1 MNEFKEKLTELL
13 SQIKEKAHTVTETIK
28 EKAGDGAD
36 WVKTHK
42 KIAIPVAA
50 ILLCLCLAGGGVLI
64 AGSVMDNQPSG
75 KITAEKEKDADTE
88 ETLSADVSE
97 EDTLGGTD
105 EDGDITENPASEEAG
120 TDADADAAAD
130 DAAAVSKSD
139 QSSDQKASDK
149 TSKSTASTSK
159 NSAKNTSGSKTSASG
174 GSSSKPSG
182 SKGSASSSKPSGSA
196 SVSKPSSSGST
207 SSSKPSNSGSASKP
221 SSGSTS
227 APSTPSKPAHT
238 HSYTSSV
245 TKQPTCCEAGV
256 RTYTCSCGNSY
267 TESIPATGN
276 HNWVAQTWQKAVTET
291 HAFCNAC
298 GQDFGPGNQGVDDV
312 AFHIVSSPT
321 CNGGYHSEQVVV
333 GYTTEIYGYK
343 CSVCGATKGL

>member
-42 KIAIPVAA
+42 KIALPVAA

-105 EDGDITENPASEEAG
+105 EDGDIAEDPASEEAG

-149 TSKSTASTSK
+149 ASKSNASTSGS
-159 NSAKNTSGSKTSASG
+159 SAKNTSGSKTSASG
-174 GSSSKPSG
+174 GSSSKPS
-182 SKGSASSSKPSGSA
+182 SSNSGSA

-238 HSYTSSV
+238 HSYVSTV
-245 TKQPTCCEAGV
+245 TTQPTCCNPGV
-256 RTYTCSCGNSY
+256 RTYTCSCGSSY

-276 HNWVAQTWQKAVTET
+276 HNWVAQTWQKPVYEW
-291 HAFCNAC
+291 HEFCNTC
-298 GQDFGPGNQGVDDV
+298 GRDFGAGEAAVEAVGY
-312 AFHIVSSPT
+312 HIASDPM
-321 CNGGYHSEQVVV
+321 CNGGYHSEQVAV
-333 GYTTEIYGYK
+333 GYTTETYGYK
-343 CSVCGATKGL
+343 CSTCGATKGL

>member
-13 SQIKEKAHTVTETIK
+13 SQIKEKAHTVTEMIK

-42 KIAIPVAA
+42 KIALPIAA

-75 KITAEKEKDADTE
+75 KITAEKEKDTE

-97 EDTLGGTD
+97 EDTLDGTD
-105 EDGDITENPASEEAG
+105 ENGDITEDPASEEA
-120 TDADADAAAD
+120 DADADTVAD

-159 NSAKNTSGSKTSASG
+159 SSSKNTSSNQT
-174 GSSSKPSG
+174 SKPSG
-182 SKGSASSSKPSGSA
+182 SKGNASSSKPSSSNSGSA
-196 SVSKPSSSGST
+196 SV
-207 SSSKPSNSGSASKP
+207 SKPSNSGSASKP
-221 SSGSTS
+221 SSGNTS

-245 TKQPTCCEAGV
+245 TTQPTCCNPGV
-256 RTYTCSCGNSY
+256 RTYTCSCGSSY

-276 HNWVAQTWQKAVTET
+276 HNWVAQTMEQPVYDW
-291 HAFCNAC
+291 HIICNGC
-298 GQDFGPGNQGVDDV
+298 GKDFGSGPAAADEALN
-312 AFHIVSSPT
+312 HIMSSDFYGP
-321 CNGGYHSEQVVV
+321 CQNYSSKYVQV
-333 GYTTEIYGYK
+333 GTTTVTIGYK
-343 CSVCGATKGL
+343 CSTCGATK

>member
-28 EKAGDGAD
+28 EKGKDGAD

-42 KIAIPVAA
+42 KIALPIAA

-97 EDTLGGTD
+97 EDTLDGTD

-139 QSSDQKASDK
+139 QSSDQKASDQA
-149 TSKSTASTSK
+149 SKSTASTSK
-159 NSAKNTSGSKTSASG
+159 SSAKNTSGSKTSASG
-174 GSSSKPSG
+174 GSSSKPS
-182 SKGSASSSKPSGSA
+182 SSNSGSA

-221 SSGSTS
+221 SSDSTS

-245 TKQPTCCEAGV
+245 TKQPTCCNPGV
-256 RTYTCSCGNSY
+256 RTYTCSCGSSY

-276 HNWVAQTWQKAVTET
+276 HNWVAQTMEQGVYDWHVI
-291 HAFCNAC
+291 CNGC
-298 GQDFGPGNQGVDDV
+298 GKDFGTGPAAADAAGN
-312 AFHIVSSPT
+312 HIMSSDFYGP
-321 CNGGYHSEQVVV
+321 CQNYSSKYVQIG
-333 GYTTEIYGYK
+333 TTTITIGYK
-343 CSVCGATKGL
+343 CSVCGATK

>member
-13 SQIKEKAHTVTETIK
+13 SQIKEKAHTVAETIK

-42 KIAIPVAA
+42 KIALPVAA

-75 KITAEKEKDADTE
+75 KITAEKEKDTE

-139 QSSDQKASDK
+139 QSSDQKTSDK

-174 GSSSKPSG
+174 SSSSKPSG
-182 SKGSASSSKPSGSA
+182 SKGSASS
-196 SVSKPSSSGST
+196 
-207 SSSKPSNSGSASKP
+207 SKP

-238 HSYTSSV
+238 HSYVSTV
-245 TKQPTCCEAGV
+245 TTQPTCCNPGV
-256 RTYTCSCGNSY
+256 RTYTCSCGSSY

-276 HNWVAQTWQKAVTET
+276 HNWVAQTWQKPVYET
-291 HAFCNAC
+291 HVICNGC
-298 GQDFGPGNQGVDDV
+298 GKDFGGGKGADD
-312 AFHIVSSPT
+312 AALIHITDVFADGCENYSSKP
-321 CNGGYHSEQVVV
+321 VIV
-333 GYTTEIYGYK
+333 GYTTETYGYK
-343 CSVCGATKGL
+343 CSTCGATKGL

>member
-42 KIAIPVAA
+42 KIALPVAA

-105 EDGDITENPASEEAG
+105 EDGDITEDPASEEAG

-139 QSSDQKASDK
+139 QSSDQKASDQA
-149 TSKSTASTSK
+149 SKS
-159 NSAKNTSGSKTSASG
+159 SAKNTSGSKTSASG
-174 GSSSKPSG
+174 SSSSKPSG
-182 SKGSASSSKPSGSA
+182 SKGSASSSKPS
-196 SVSKPSSSGST
+196 SSGST
-207 SSSKPSNSGSASKP
+207 SSSKPSNNGSASKP

-238 HSYTSSV
+238 HSYVSTV
-245 TKQPTCCEAGV
+245 TTQPTCCNPGV
-256 RTYTCSCGNSY
+256 RTYTCSCGSSY

-276 HNWVAQTWQKAVTET
+276 HNWVTQTWQKPIYEGHVL
-291 HAFCNAC
+291 CNGC
-298 GQDFGPGNQGVDDV
+298 GEDFGSGPAAADAAITHGSLGAING
-312 AFHIVSSPT
+312 T
-321 CNGGYHSEQVVV
+321 CTGGYHSAQVIV
-333 GYTTEIYGYK
+333 GSTTEISGYK
-343 CSVCGATKGL
+343 CSICGATK

>member
-13 SQIKEKAHTVTETIK
+13 SQIKEKAHTVTEMIK

-42 KIAIPVAA
+42 KITIPVAA
-50 ILLCLCLAGGGVLI
+50 ILLCLCLAGGGILI

-105 EDGDITENPASEEAG
+105 EDGDITEDPASEEAG
-120 TDADADAAAD
+120 TDADADTAGD

-149 TSKSTASTSK
+149 TSKS
-159 NSAKNTSGSKTSASG
+159 SAKNTSGSKTSASG

-207 SSSKPSNSGSASKP
+207 SSSKPSNSGSTSKP
-221 SSGSTS
+221 SSGNTS

-245 TKQPTCCEAGV
+245 TTQPTCCNPGV
-256 RTYTCSCGNSY
+256 RTYTCSCGSSY

-276 HNWVAQTWQKAVTET
+276 HNWVAQTWQKPVYDF
-291 HAFCNAC
+291 HAICNGCGKDFGSGAAAAEAAAEHAITSSNPAC
-298 GQDFGPGNQGVDDV
+298 GAWSNKYV
-312 AFHIVSSPT
+312 PT
-321 CNGGYHSEQVVV
+321 GKYE
-333 GYTTEIYGYK
+333 TIITGYK
-343 CSVCGATKGL
+343 CSICGATK

>member
-42 KIAIPVAA
+42 KIALPIAA
-50 ILLCLCLAGGGVLI
+50 ILLCLCLAGGGILI

-75 KITAEKEKDADTE
+75 KITAEKEKDTE

-97 EDTLGGTD
+97 EDTLDGTD
-105 EDGDITENPASEEAG
+105 ENGDITEDPASEEAG
-120 TDADADAAAD
+120 TDADADTAGD

-139 QSSDQKASDK
+139 QSSDQKTSDK
-149 TSKSTASTSK
+149 TSKS
-159 NSAKNTSGSKTSASG
+159 SAKNTSGSKTSASG
-174 GSSSKPSG
+174 SSSSKPSG
-182 SKGSASSSKPSGSA
+182 SKGSASSSKPS
-196 SVSKPSSSGST
+196 SSGST
-207 SSSKPSNSGSASKP
+207 SSSKPSNNGSASKP

-238 HSYTSSV
+238 HSYVSTV
-245 TKQPTCCEAGV
+245 TTQPTCCNPGV
-256 RTYTCSCGNSY
+256 RTYTCSCGSSY

-276 HNWVAQTWQKAVTET
+276 HNWVAQTWQKPVYDF
-291 HAFCNAC
+291 HAICNGCGKDFGSGAAAAEAAAEHAITSSNPAC
-298 GQDFGPGNQGVDDV
+298 GAWSNKYV
-312 AFHIVSSPT
+312 PT
-321 CNGGYHSEQVVV
+321 GKYE
-333 GYTTEIYGYK
+333 TIITGYK
-343 CSVCGATKGL
+343 CSICGATK

>member
-13 SQIKEKAHTVTETIK
+13 SQIKEKAHTVTEMIK

-42 KIAIPVAA
+42 KIALPIAA
-50 ILLCLCLAGGGVLI
+50 ILLCLCLAGGGILI

-75 KITAEKEKDADTE
+75 KITAEKEKDTE

-97 EDTLGGTD
+97 EDTLDGTD
-105 EDGDITENPASEEAG
+105 EDGDITEDPASEEAG
-120 TDADADAAAD
+120 TDADADTAAD

-139 QSSDQKASDK
+139 QSS
-149 TSKSTASTSK
+149 ASTSK
-159 NSAKNTSGSKTSASG
+159 SSVKNTSGNQTSKS
-174 GSSSKPSG
+174 SG
-182 SKGSASSSKPSGSA
+182 SKGNASSSKPSGSNSGSA
-196 SVSKPSSSGST
+196 NVNKPSSSGST

-245 TKQPTCCEAGV
+245 TTQPTCCNPGV
-256 RTYTCSCGNSY
+256 RTYTCSCGSSY

-276 HNWVAQTWQKAVTET
+276 HNWVAQTWQKAIIEYHQVCNGCGKDFGTGEAAVDAAIT
-291 HAFCNAC
+291 HGATASNPAC
-298 GQDFGPGNQGVDDV
+298 GGY
-312 AFHIVSSPT
+312 SSKP
-321 CNGGYHSEQVVV
+321 VVV
-333 GYTTEIYGYK
+333 GYTTEIAGYK
-343 CSVCGATKGL
+343 CSTCGATKGL

>member
-105 EDGDITENPASEEAG
+105 EDGDITEDPASEEAG

-139 QSSDQKASDK
+139 QSSDQKTSDK
-149 TSKSTASTSK
+149 TSKS
-159 NSAKNTSGSKTSASG
+159 SAKNTSGSKTSASG
-174 GSSSKPSG
+174 SSSSKPS
-182 SKGSASSSKPSGSA
+182 SSNSGSA

-221 SSGSTS
+221 SSGNTS

-238 HSYTSSV
+238 HSYVSTV
-245 TKQPTCCEAGV
+245 TTQPTCCNPGV
-256 RTYTCSCGNSY
+256 RTYTCSCGSSY

-276 HNWVAQTWQKAVTET
+276 HNWIAQTWQKPVYET
-291 HAFCNAC
+291 HVICNGC
-298 GQDFGPGNQGVDDV
+298 GKDFGGGKGADD
-312 AFHIVSSPT
+312 AALIHITDVFADGCENYSSKP
-321 CNGGYHSEQVVV
+321 VIV
-333 GYTTEIYGYK
+333 GYTTETYGYK
-343 CSVCGATKGL
+343 CSTCGATKGL

>member
-13 SQIKEKAHTVTETIK
+13 SQIKEKAHTVAETIK

-75 KITAEKEKDADTE
+75 KITAEKEKDTE

-105 EDGDITENPASEEAG
+105 ENGDITEDPASEEAG
-120 TDADADAAAD
+120 TDADADAAT
-130 DAAAVSKSD
+130 AVSKSD
-139 QSSDQKASDK
+139 QSSDQKTSDK
-149 TSKSTASTSK
+149 TSKS
-159 NSAKNTSGSKTSASG
+159 SAKNTSGSKTSASG

-182 SKGSASSSKPSGSA
+182 SKGSASSSKPSSSNSGSA

-238 HSYTSSV
+238 HSYVSTV
-245 TKQPTCCEAGV
+245 TTQPTCCNPGV
-256 RTYTCSCGNSY
+256 RTYTCSCGSSY

-276 HNWVAQTWQKAVTET
+276 HNWVAQTMKQPVCEWHVI
-291 HAFCNAC
+291 CNGC
-298 GQDFGPGNQGVDDV
+298 GKDFGSGPAAADEALN
-312 AFHIVSSPT
+312 HIMSSDFYGP
-321 CNGGYHSEQVVV
+321 CQNYSSKYVQV
-333 GYTTEIYGYK
+333 GTTTITIGYK
-343 CSVCGATKGL
+343 CSTCGATK

>member
-13 SQIKEKAHTVTETIK
+13 SQIKEKA
-28 EKAGDGAD
+28 GDSAD

-42 KIAIPVAA
+42 KIALPVAA

-88 ETLSADVSE
+88 ETLSTDVPE
-97 EDTLGGTD
+97 ADTLDGTD
-105 EDGDITENPASEEAG
+105 ENGDIAEDPASEEAG
-120 TDADADAAAD
+120 TDADADTAAD

-159 NSAKNTSGSKTSASG
+159 SSSKNTSSNQT
-174 GSSSKPSG
+174 SKPSG
-182 SKGSASSSKPSGSA
+182 SKGNASSSKPSSSNSGSA

-207 SSSKPSNSGSASKP
+207 SSSKPSNNGSASKP

-238 HSYTSSV
+238 HSYVSTV
-245 TKQPTCCEAGV
+245 TTQPTCCNPGV
-256 RTYTCSCGNSY
+256 RTYTCSCGSSY

-276 HNWVAQTWQKAVTET
+276 HNWVAQTWQKPVYEW
-291 HAFCNAC
+291 HVLCNGC
-298 GQDFGPGNQGVDDV
+298 GEDFGSGPAAADAAITHGSLGAING
-312 AFHIVSSPT
+312 T
-321 CNGGYHSEQVVV
+321 CTGGYHSAQVIV
-333 GYTTEIYGYK
+333 GSTTEISGYK
-343 CSVCGATKGL
+343 CSICGATK

>member
-13 SQIKEKAHTVTETIK
+13 SQIKEKAHTVAETIK

-42 KIAIPVAA
+42 KIALPVAA

-88 ETLSADVSE
+88 ETLSADVPE
-97 EDTLGGTD
+97 ADTLDGTD
-105 EDGDITENPASEEAG
+105 ENGDITEDPASEEAG
-120 TDADADAAAD
+120 TDADADTAGD

-149 TSKSTASTSK
+149 TSKS
-159 NSAKNTSGSKTSASG
+159 SAKNTSSNQTAGSS
-174 GSSSKPSG
+174 GSSSSKSSG
-182 SKGSASSSKPSGSA
+182 SKGSASSSKPSSSNSGSA
-196 SVSKPSSSGST
+196 NVNKPSSSGGT

-238 HSYTSSV
+238 HSYVSTV
-245 TKQPTCCEAGV
+245 TTQPTCCNPGV
-256 RTYTCSCGNSY
+256 RTYTCSCGSSY

-276 HNWVAQTWQKAVTET
+276 HNWIAQTWQKPVYET
-291 HAFCNAC
+291 HAFCNGC
-298 GQDFGPGNQGVDDV
+298 GKDFGAGEAAIEAV
-312 AFHIVSSPT
+312 
-321 CNGGYHSEQVVV
+321 GYHIATSDFYGPCQNYSSKPVVV
-333 GYTTEIYGYK
+333 GYTTETYGYK
-343 CSVCGATKGL
+343 CSTCGATKGL

>member
-13 SQIKEKAHTVTETIK
+13 SQIKEKAHTVTEMIK

-42 KIAIPVAA
+42 KIALPIAA

-75 KITAEKEKDADTE
+75 KITAEKEDDADTE

-97 EDTLGGTD
+97 EDTLDGTD
-105 EDGDITENPASEEAG
+105 EDGDITEDPASEEAG
-120 TDADADAAAD
+120 TDADADTAAD

-139 QSSDQKASDK
+139 QSSDQKTSDQA
-149 TSKSTASTSK
+149 SKS
-159 NSAKNTSGSKTSASG
+159 SAKNTSGSKTSASG

-196 SVSKPSSSGST
+196 NVNKPSSSGST
-207 SSSKPSNSGSASKP
+207 SSSKPSNNGSASKP

-245 TKQPTCCEAGV
+245 TTQPTCCNPGV
-256 RTYTCSCGNSY
+256 RTYTCSCGSSY

-276 HNWVAQTWQKAVTET
+276 HNWVAQTWQKPVYET
-291 HAFCNAC
+291 HVICNGC
-298 GQDFGPGNQGVDDV
+298 GKDFGGGKGADD
-312 AFHIVSSPT
+312 AALIHITDVFADGCENYSSKP
-321 CNGGYHSEQVVV
+321 VIV
-333 GYTTEIYGYK
+333 GYTTETYGYK
-343 CSVCGATKGL
+343 CSTCGATKGL

>member
-13 SQIKEKAHTVTETIK
+13 SQIKEKAHTVAETIK

-75 KITAEKEKDADTE
+75 KITAEKEKDTE

-97 EDTLGGTD
+97 EDTLDGTD
-105 EDGDITENPASEEAG
+105 EDGDITEDPASEEAG

-149 TSKSTASTSK
+149 TSKS
-159 NSAKNTSGSKTSASG
+159 SAKNTSSNQTAGSS
-174 GSSSKPSG
+174 GSSSSKSSG
-182 SKGSASSSKPSGSA
+182 SKGSASSSKPSSSNSGSA
-196 SVSKPSSSGST
+196 NVNKPSSSGGT
-207 SSSKPSNSGSASKP
+207 SNSKPSNSGSASKP

-238 HSYTSSV
+238 HSYVSTV
-245 TKQPTCCEAGV
+245 TTQPTCCNPGV
-256 RTYTCSCGNSY
+256 RTYTCSCGSSY

-276 HNWVAQTWQKAVTET
+276 HNWVAQTMEQPVCEWHEI
-291 HAFCNAC
+291 CNVC
-298 GQDFGPGNQGVDDV
+298 GKDFGSGEAAVD
-312 AFHIVSSPT
+312 AAIYHIVSSET
-321 CNGGYHSEQVVV
+321 CKKGYSSKYVQV
-333 GYTTEIYGYK
+333 GTTTVTIGYK
-343 CSVCGATKGL
+343 CSICGATK

>member
-13 SQIKEKAHTVTETIK
+13 SQIKEKAHTVAETIK

-64 AGSVMDNQPSG
+64 AGSVMDNQQSG
-75 KITAEKEKDADTE
+75 KITAEKEKDTE

-97 EDTLGGTD
+97 EDTLDGTD
-105 EDGDITENPASEEAG
+105 EDGDITEDPASEEAG
-120 TDADADAAAD
+120 TDADADTAGD

-139 QSSDQKASDK
+139 QSSDQKTSDK

-174 GSSSKPSG
+174 GSSSKPS
-182 SKGSASSSKPSGSA
+182 SSNSGSA
-196 SVSKPSSSGST
+196 SVSKPSNSGST

-238 HSYTSSV
+238 HSYVSTV
-245 TKQPTCCEAGV
+245 TTQPTCCNPGV
-256 RTYTCSCGNSY
+256 RTYTCSCGSSY

-276 HNWVAQTWQKAVTET
+276 HNWVAQTWQKAIIEYHQV
-291 HAFCNAC
+291 CNGC
-298 GQDFGPGNQGVDDV
+298 GKDFGTGEAAVDAAITHGSMGVLNG
-312 AFHIVSSPT
+312 T
-321 CNGGYHSEQVVV
+321 CTGGYSSKPVVV
-333 GYTTEIYGYK
+333 GYTTEIAGYK
-343 CSVCGATKGL
+343 CSVCGATK

>member
-13 SQIKEKAHTVTETIK
+13 SQIKEKGK
-28 EKAGDGAD
+28 DGAD

-64 AGSVMDNQPSG
+64 AGSVMNNQPSG

-105 EDGDITENPASEEAG
+105 EDGDIAEDPASEEAG
-120 TDADADAAAD
+120 TDADTAGD

-139 QSSDQKASDK
+139 QSSDQKTSDK
-149 TSKSTASTSK
+149 TSKSTASTLK

-207 SSSKPSNSGSASKP
+207 SSSKPSNNGSASKP
-221 SSGSTS
+221 SSGNTG

-245 TKQPTCCEAGV
+245 TKQPTCCNPGV
-256 RTYTCSCGNSY
+256 RTYTCSCGSSY

-276 HNWVAQTWQKAVTET
+276 HNWVAQTWQKPVYET
-291 HAFCNAC
+291 HVICNGC
-298 GQDFGPGNQGVDDV
+298 GKDFGGGKGADD
-312 AFHIVSSPT
+312 AALIHITDVFADGCENYSSKP
-321 CNGGYHSEQVVV
+321 VIV
-333 GYTTEIYGYK
+333 GYTTETYGYK
-343 CSVCGATKGL
+343 CSTCGATKGL

>member
-28 EKAGDGAD
+28 EKAGNGAD

-75 KITAEKEKDADTE
+75 KITAEKEKDTE

-97 EDTLGGTD
+97 ADTLDGTD
-105 EDGDITENPASEEAG
+105 ENGDIAEDPASEEAG
-120 TDADADAAAD
+120 TDADADTAAD

-149 TSKSTASTSK
+149 TSKS
-159 NSAKNTSGSKTSASG
+159 SAKNTSGSKTSASG

-207 SSSKPSNSGSASKP
+207 SSSKPSNNGSASKP

-238 HSYTSSV
+238 HSYVSTV
-245 TKQPTCCEAGV
+245 TTQPTCCNPGV

-276 HNWVAQTWQKAVTET
+276 HNWVAQTMKQPVCEWHVI
-291 HAFCNAC
+291 CNGC
-298 GQDFGPGNQGVDDV
+298 GKDFGSGPAAADEALN
-312 AFHIVSSPT
+312 HIMSSDFYGP
-321 CNGGYHSEQVVV
+321 CQNYSSKYVQV
-333 GYTTEIYGYK
+333 GTTTVTIGYK
-343 CSVCGATKGL
+343 CSTCGATK

>member
-1 MNEFKEKLTELL
+1 MKEFKEKLTELL
-13 SQIKEKAHTVTETIK
+13 SQIKEKAHTVAETIK

-42 KIAIPVAA
+42 KIALPVAA
-50 ILLCLCLAGGGVLI
+50 ILLCLCLAGGGILI

-75 KITAEKEKDADTE
+75 KITAEKEKNADTE

-97 EDTLGGTD
+97 EDTLDGTD
-105 EDGDITENPASEEAG
+105 ENGDIAEDPASEEAG
-120 TDADADAAAD
+120 TDADADTAAD

-159 NSAKNTSGSKTSASG
+159 SSSKNTSSNQTSKSSGSKGNA
-174 GSSSKPSG
+174 SSSKPSG
-182 SKGSASSSKPSGSA
+182 SNSGSA

-221 SSGSTS
+221 SSGNTG

-238 HSYTSSV
+238 HSYVSTV
-245 TKQPTCCEAGV
+245 TTQPTCCNPGV
-256 RTYTCSCGNSY
+256 RTYTCSCGSSY

-276 HNWVAQTWQKAVTET
+276 HNWIAQTWQKAIIEYHQVCNGCGKDFGTGEAAVDAAIT
-291 HAFCNAC
+291 HGATASNPAC
-298 GQDFGPGNQGVDDV
+298 GGY
-312 AFHIVSSPT
+312 SSKP
-321 CNGGYHSEQVVV
+321 VVV
-333 GYTTEIYGYK
+333 GYTTEIAGYK
-343 CSVCGATKGL
+343 CSVCGATK

>member
-13 SQIKEKAHTVTETIK
+13 SQIKEKAHTVAETIK

-42 KIAIPVAA
+42 KIALPVAA
-50 ILLCLCLAGGGVLI
+50 ILLCLCLAGGGILI

-75 KITAEKEKDADTE
+75 KITAEKEKDTE

-97 EDTLGGTD
+97 EDTLDGTD
-105 EDGDITENPASEEAG
+105 EDGDIAEDPASEEAG
-120 TDADADAAAD
+120 TDADADTAGD

-149 TSKSTASTSK
+149 TSKS
-159 NSAKNTSGSKTSASG
+159 SAKNTSGSKTSASG

-221 SSGSTS
+221 SSGNTS

-245 TKQPTCCEAGV
+245 TTQPTCCNPGV
-256 RTYTCSCGNSY
+256 RTYTCSCGSSY

-276 HNWVAQTWQKAVTET
+276 HNWVAQTMEQGVYDWHVI
-291 HAFCNAC
+291 CNGC
-298 GQDFGPGNQGVDDV
+298 GKDFGTGPAAADAAGN
-312 AFHIVSSPT
+312 HIMSSDFYGP
-321 CNGGYHSEQVVV
+321 CQNYSSKYVQIG
-333 GYTTEIYGYK
+333 TTTITIGYK
-343 CSVCGATKGL
+343 CSVCGATK

>member
-13 SQIKEKAHTVTETIK
+13 SQIKEKA
-28 EKAGDGAD
+28 GNGAD

-75 KITAEKEKDADTE
+75 KITAEKEKDTE

-105 EDGDITENPASEEAG
+105 ENSDITEDPASEEAG
-120 TDADADAAAD
+120 MDADTAGD

-139 QSSDQKASDK
+139 QSSDQKTSDK
-149 TSKSTASTSK
+149 TSKS
-159 NSAKNTSGSKTSASG
+159 SAKNTSGSKTSASG
-174 GSSSKPSG
+174 SS
-182 SKGSASSSKPSGSA
+182 
-196 SVSKPSSSGST
+196 

-221 SSGSTS
+221 SSGNTS

-238 HSYTSSV
+238 HSYVSTV
-245 TKQPTCCEAGV
+245 TTQPTCCNPGV
-256 RTYTCSCGNSY
+256 RTYTCSCGSSY

-276 HNWVAQTWQKAVTET
+276 HNWVAQTWQKPVYDW
-291 HAFCNAC
+291 HIICNGC
-298 GQDFGPGNQGVDDV
+298 GKDFGAGPEATDAAGYHGVIG
-312 AFHIVSSPT
+312 AMEGT
-321 CNGGYHSEQVVV
+321 CTGGYSSKYVQV
-333 GYTTEIYGYK
+333 GTTTVTVGYK
-343 CSVCGATKGL
+343 CSVCGATK

>member
-50 ILLCLCLAGGGVLI
+50 ILLCLCLAGGGVLV

-105 EDGDITENPASEEAG
+105 EDGDITEDPASEEAG

-139 QSSDQKASDK
+139 QSSDQKTSDK
-149 TSKSTASTSK
+149 TSKS
-159 NSAKNTSGSKTSASG
+159 SAKNTSGSKTSASG
-174 GSSSKPSG
+174 SSSSKPS
-182 SKGSASSSKPSGSA
+182 SSNSGSA

-221 SSGSTS
+221 SSGNTS

-238 HSYTSSV
+238 HSYVSTV
-245 TKQPTCCEAGV
+245 TTQPTCCNPGV
-256 RTYTCSCGNSY
+256 RTYTCSCGSSY

-276 HNWVAQTWQKAVTET
+276 HNWIAQTWQKPVYET
-291 HAFCNAC
+291 HVICNGC
-298 GQDFGPGNQGVDDV
+298 GKDFGGGKGADD
-312 AFHIVSSPT
+312 AALIHITDVFADGCENYSSKP
-321 CNGGYHSEQVVV
+321 VIV
-333 GYTTEIYGYK
+333 GYTTETYGYK
-343 CSVCGATKGL
+343 CSTCGATKGL

>member
-1 MNEFKEKLTELL
+1 MKEFKEKLTELL
-13 SQIKEKAHTVTETIK
+13 SQIKEKAHTVAETIK

-42 KIAIPVAA
+42 KIALPVAA

-75 KITAEKEKDADTE
+75 KITAEKEDDADTE

-97 EDTLGGTD
+97 ADTLDGTD
-105 EDGDITENPASEEAG
+105 EDGDIAEDPASGEAG

-149 TSKSTASTSK
+149 TSKSMASTSK
-159 NSAKNTSGSKTSASG
+159 SSAKNTSGSKTSASG
-174 GSSSKPSG
+174 SSSSKPSG
-182 SKGSASSSKPSGSA
+182 SKGSASS
-196 SVSKPSSSGST
+196 
-207 SSSKPSNSGSASKP
+207 SKP

-238 HSYTSSV
+238 HSYVSTV
-245 TKQPTCCEAGV
+245 TTQPTCCNPGV
-256 RTYTCSCGNSY
+256 RTYTCSCGSSY

-276 HNWVAQTWQKAVTET
+276 HNWVAQTWQKPVYET
-291 HAFCNAC
+291 HVICNGC
-298 GQDFGPGNQGVDDV
+298 GKDFGGGKGADD
-312 AFHIVSSPT
+312 AALIHITDVFADGCENYSSKP
-321 CNGGYHSEQVVV
+321 VIV
-333 GYTTEIYGYK
+333 GYTTETYGYK
-343 CSVCGATKGL
+343 CSTCGATKGL

>member
-42 KIAIPVAA
+42 KIALPVAA

-64 AGSVMDNQPSG
+64 AESVMDNQPSG
-75 KITAEKEKDADTE
+75 KITAEKEKDTE

-97 EDTLGGTD
+97 EDTLDGTD
-105 EDGDITENPASEEAG
+105 ENGDIAEDPASEEAG
-120 TDADADAAAD
+120 TDAGADTAAD

-149 TSKSTASTSK
+149 ASKSTASTSK
-159 NSAKNTSGSKTSASG
+159 SSAKNTSGSKTSASG

-182 SKGSASSSKPSGSA
+182 SKGSASSSKPSSSNSGSA
-196 SVSKPSSSGST
+196 SVSKPSNSGST
-207 SSSKPSNSGSASKP
+207 SKP
-221 SSGSTS
+221 SSGNTS

-238 HSYTSSV
+238 HSYVSTV
-245 TKQPTCCEAGV
+245 TTQPTCCNPGV
-256 RTYTCSCGNSY
+256 RTYTCSCGSSY

-276 HNWVAQTWQKAVTET
+276 HNWVAQTMEQPVYDW
-291 HAFCNAC
+291 HIICNGC
-298 GQDFGPGNQGVDDV
+298 GKDFGAGPEATDAAGYHGVIG
-312 AFHIVSSPT
+312 AMEGT
-321 CNGGYHSEQVVV
+321 CTGGYSSKYVQV
-333 GYTTEIYGYK
+333 GTTTVTVGYK
-343 CSVCGATKGL
+343 CSVCGATK

>member
-42 KIAIPVAA
+42 KIALPVAA

-97 EDTLGGTD
+97 EDTLDGTD

-120 TDADADAAAD
+120 TDADADTAAD

-149 TSKSTASTSK
+149 TSKS
-159 NSAKNTSGSKTSASG
+159 SAKNTSGSKTSASG
-174 GSSSKPSG
+174 SSSSKPS
-182 SKGSASSSKPSGSA
+182 SSNSGSA

-221 SSGSTS
+221 SSGNTS

-238 HSYTSSV
+238 HSYVSTV
-245 TKQPTCCEAGV
+245 TTQPTCCNPGV
-256 RTYTCSCGNSY
+256 RTYTCSCGSSY

-276 HNWVAQTWQKAVTET
+276 HNWIAQTWQKPVYET
-291 HAFCNAC
+291 HVICNGC
-298 GQDFGPGNQGVDDV
+298 GKDFGGGKGADD
-312 AFHIVSSPT
+312 AALIHITDVFADGCENYSSKP
-321 CNGGYHSEQVVV
+321 VIV
-333 GYTTEIYGYK
+333 GYTTETYGYK
-343 CSVCGATKGL
+343 CSTCGATKGL

>member
-13 SQIKEKAHTVTETIK
+13 SQIKEKAHTVAETIK

-42 KIAIPVAA
+42 KIALPVAA

-97 EDTLGGTD
+97 ENTLDGTD
-105 EDGDITENPASEEAG
+105 ENGDITEDPASEEAG

-139 QSSDQKASDK
+139 QSSDQKTSDK

-159 NSAKNTSGSKTSASG
+159 NSAKNTSSNQT
-174 GSSSKPSG
+174 SKPSG
-182 SKGSASSSKPSGSA
+182 SKGNASSSKPSSSSSGSA

-207 SSSKPSNSGSASKP
+207 SSSKPSNNGSASKP

-238 HSYTSSV
+238 HSYVSTV
-245 TKQPTCCEAGV
+245 TTQPTCCNPGV
-256 RTYTCSCGNSY
+256 RTYTCSCGSSY

-276 HNWVAQTWQKAVTET
+276 HNWVAQTWQKPVYDF
-291 HAFCNAC
+291 HAICNGCGKDFGSGAAAAEAAAEHAITSSNPAC
-298 GQDFGPGNQGVDDV
+298 GAWSNKYV
-312 AFHIVSSPT
+312 PT
-321 CNGGYHSEQVVV
+321 GKYE
-333 GYTTEIYGYK
+333 TIITGYK
-343 CSVCGATKGL
+343 CSVCGATK

>member
-105 EDGDITENPASEEAG
+105 ENGDIAEDPASEEAG
-120 TDADADAAAD
+120 TDADADTAAD
-130 DAAAVSKSD
+130 DAEAVSKSD
-139 QSSDQKASDK
+139 QSSDQKTSDK
-149 TSKSTASTSK
+149 TSKS
-159 NSAKNTSGSKTSASG
+159 SAKNTSSNQTAGSS
-174 GSSSKPSG
+174 GSSSSKSSG
-182 SKGSASSSKPSGSA
+182 SKGSASSSKPSSSNSGSA
-196 SVSKPSSSGST
+196 NVNKPSSSGGT
-207 SSSKPSNSGSASKP
+207 SSSKPSNSGSTSKP

-238 HSYTSSV
+238 HSYVSTV
-245 TKQPTCCEAGV
+245 TTQPTCCNPGV
-256 RTYTCSCGNSY
+256 RTYTCSCGSSY

-276 HNWVAQTWQKAVTET
+276 HNWVAQTWQKPVYEW
-291 HAFCNAC
+291 HVLCNTC
-298 GQDFGPGNQGVDDV
+298 RKDFGMGNAAADAAAYHGLT
-312 AFHIVSSPT
+312 SMS
-321 CNGGYHSEQVVV
+321 CSGGYHSEQVAT
-333 GYTTEIYGYK
+333 GEYTTEVYGYK
-343 CSVCGATKGL
+343 CSTCGATKGL

>member
-13 SQIKEKAHTVTETIK
+13 SQIKEKGK
-28 EKAGDGAD
+28 DGAD

-42 KIAIPVAA
+42 KIALPVAA

-97 EDTLGGTD
+97 ADTLGGTD
-105 EDGDITENPASEEAG
+105 ENGDITEDPASEEAG
-120 TDADADAAAD
+120 TDADADA
-130 DAAAVSKSD
+130 AAAVSKSD
-139 QSSDQKASDK
+139 QSSDQKASDQA
-149 TSKSTASTSK
+149 SKSTASTSK
-159 NSAKNTSGSKTSASG
+159 NSSKNTSGSKTSASG

-196 SVSKPSSSGST
+196 NVNKPSSSGST

-238 HSYTSSV
+238 HSYVSTV
-245 TKQPTCCEAGV
+245 TTQPTCCNPGV
-256 RTYTCSCGNSY
+256 RTYTCSCGSSY

-276 HNWVAQTWQKAVTET
+276 HNWVAQTMKQPVCEWRVI
-291 HAFCNAC
+291 CNGC
-298 GQDFGPGNQGVDDV
+298 GKDFGSGPAAAEAAGN
-312 AFHIVSSPT
+312 HIMSSDFYGP
-321 CNGGYHSEQVVV
+321 CQNYSSRYVQIG
-333 GYTTEIYGYK
+333 TTTITIGYK
-343 CSVCGATKGL
+343 CSVCGATK

>member
-13 SQIKEKAHTVTETIK
+13 SQIK

-75 KITAEKEKDADTE
+75 KITAEKEKDTE

-97 EDTLGGTD
+97 EDTLDGTD
-105 EDGDITENPASEEAG
+105 EDGDITEDPASEEAG
-120 TDADADAAAD
+120 TDADAAAD

-159 NSAKNTSGSKTSASG
+159 NSSKNTSGSKTSASG
-174 GSSSKPSG
+174 GTSSKPSG

-196 SVSKPSSSGST
+196 SVSKPSSSGGT
-207 SSSKPSNSGSASKP
+207 SSSKPSNSGSTSKP

-238 HSYTSSV
+238 HSYVSTV
-245 TKQPTCCEAGV
+245 TTQPTCCNPGV
-256 RTYTCSCGNSY
+256 RTYTCSCGSSY

-276 HNWVAQTWQKAVTET
+276 HNWVAQTMEQPVYDW
-291 HAFCNAC
+291 HIICNGC
-298 GQDFGPGNQGVDDV
+298 GKDFGAGPEATDAAGYHGVIG
-312 AFHIVSSPT
+312 AMEGT
-321 CNGGYHSEQVVV
+321 CTGGYSSKYVQV
-333 GYTTEIYGYK
+333 GTTTVTVGYK
-343 CSVCGATKGL
+343 CSVCGATK

>member
-1 MNEFKEKLTELL
+1 MKEFKEKLTELL
-13 SQIKEKAHTVTETIK
+13 SQIKEKAHTVAETIK

-42 KIAIPVAA
+42 KIALPVAA
-50 ILLCLCLAGGGVLI
+50 ILLCLCLAGGGILI

-97 EDTLGGTD
+97 EDTLDGTD
-105 EDGDITENPASEEAG
+105 EDGDIAEDPASEEAG
-120 TDADADAAAD
+120 TDADADTAAD

-159 NSAKNTSGSKTSASG
+159 SSSKNTSSNQTSKSSGSKGNA
-174 GSSSKPSG
+174 SSSKPSG
-182 SKGSASSSKPSGSA
+182 SNSGSA

-221 SSGSTS
+221 SSGNTG

-238 HSYTSSV
+238 HSYVSTV
-245 TKQPTCCEAGV
+245 TTQPTCCNPGV
-256 RTYTCSCGNSY
+256 RTYTCSCGSSY

-276 HNWVAQTWQKAVTET
+276 HNWIAQTWQKAIIEYHQVCNGCGKDFGTGEAAVDAAIT
-291 HAFCNAC
+291 HGATASNPAC
-298 GQDFGPGNQGVDDV
+298 GGY
-312 AFHIVSSPT
+312 SSKP
-321 CNGGYHSEQVVV
+321 VVV
-333 GYTTEIYGYK
+333 GYTTEIAGYK
-343 CSVCGATKGL
+343 CSVCGATK

>member
-13 SQIKEKAHTVTETIK
+13 SQIKEKA
-28 EKAGDGAD
+28 GDGAD

-42 KIAIPVAA
+42 KIALPIAA
-50 ILLCLCLAGGGVLI
+50 ILLCLCLAGGGILI

-75 KITAEKEKDADTE
+75 KITAEKEKDTE

-97 EDTLGGTD
+97 EDTLDGTD
-105 EDGDITENPASEEAG
+105 ENGDITEDPASEEAG
-120 TDADADAAAD
+120 TDADADTAGD

-159 NSAKNTSGSKTSASG
+159 SSAKNTSGSKTSASG

-207 SSSKPSNSGSASKP
+207 SSSKPSNNGSASKP

-238 HSYTSSV
+238 HSYVSTV
-245 TKQPTCCEAGV
+245 TTQPTCCNPGV
-256 RTYTCSCGNSY
+256 RTYTCSCGSSY

-276 HNWVAQTWQKAVTET
+276 HNWVAQTWQKPVYET
-291 HAFCNAC
+291 HVICNGC
-298 GQDFGPGNQGVDDV
+298 GKDFGGGKGADD
-312 AFHIVSSPT
+312 AALIHITDVFADGCENYSSKP
-321 CNGGYHSEQVVV
+321 VIV
-333 GYTTEIYGYK
+333 GYTTETYGYK
-343 CSVCGATKGL
+343 CSTCGATK

>member
-13 SQIKEKAHTVTETIK
+13 SQIKEKAHTVAETIK

-97 EDTLGGTD
+97 EDTLDGTD
-105 EDGDITENPASEEAG
+105 ENGDITEDPASEEAG
-120 TDADADAAAD
+120 TDADADTAAD

-149 TSKSTASTSK
+149 TSKS
-159 NSAKNTSGSKTSASG
+159 SAKNTSGSKTSASG
-174 GSSSKPSG
+174 SSSSKPSG
-182 SKGSASSSKPSGSA
+182 SKGSASSSKPSSSNSGSA

-207 SSSKPSNSGSASKP
+207 SSSKPSNNGSASKP

-238 HSYTSSV
+238 HSYVSTV
-245 TKQPTCCEAGV
+245 TTQPTCCNPGV

-276 HNWVAQTWQKAVTET
+276 HNWVAQTMKQPVCEWHVI
-291 HAFCNAC
+291 CNGC
-298 GQDFGPGNQGVDDV
+298 GKDFGSGPAATDAAGEHLLMSDFYGPCQSYTSKY
-312 AFHIVSSPT
+312 I
-321 CNGGYHSEQVVV
+321 QV
-333 GYTTEIYGYK
+333 GTTTVTIGYK
-343 CSVCGATKGL
+343 CSVCGATK

>member
-42 KIAIPVAA
+42 KIALPVAA
-50 ILLCLCLAGGGVLI
+50 ILLCLCLAGGGILI

-75 KITAEKEKDADTE
+75 KITAEKEKDTE

-97 EDTLGGTD
+97 KDTLDGTD
-105 EDGDITENPASEEAG
+105 ENGDITENPASEEAG
-120 TDADADAAAD
+120 TDADADAAGD

-139 QSSDQKASDK
+139 QSSDQKASDQA
-149 TSKSTASTSK
+149 SKS
-159 NSAKNTSGSKTSASG
+159 SAKNTSGSKTSASG

-182 SKGSASSSKPSGSA
+182 SKGSASSSKPSSSNSGSA

-207 SSSKPSNSGSASKP
+207 SSSKPSNNGSASKP
-221 SSGSTS
+221 SSGNTS

-256 RTYTCSCGNSY
+256 RTYTCSCGSSY
-267 TESIPATGN
+267 TESISATGN
-276 HNWVAQTWQKAVTET
+276 HNWVAQTWQKPITEYHT
-291 HAFCNAC
+291 FCNTC
-298 GQDFGPGNQGVDDV
+298 GKDFGPGAAAVDEV
-312 AFHIVSSPT
+312 GYHIASDPI
-321 CNGGYHSEQVVV
+321 CNGGYHSEYVII
-333 GYTTEIYGYK
+333 GYTTEIAGYK
-343 CSVCGATKGL
+343 CSVCGATK

>member
-13 SQIKEKAHTVTETIK
+13 SQIK

-97 EDTLGGTD
+97 EDTLDGTD
-105 EDGDITENPASEEAG
+105 EDGDITEDPASE
-120 TDADADAAAD
+120 DADTAAD

-159 NSAKNTSGSKTSASG
+159 SSAKNTSSNQTSKS
-174 GSSSKPSG
+174 SG
-182 SKGSASSSKPSGSA
+182 SKGNASSSKPSGSNSGSA
-196 SVSKPSSSGST
+196 NVNKPSSSGST

-238 HSYTSSV
+238 HSYVSTV
-245 TKQPTCCEAGV
+245 TTQPTCCNPGV
-256 RTYTCSCGNSY
+256 RTYTCSCGSSY

-276 HNWVAQTWQKAVTET
+276 HNWIAQTWQKAIIEYHQVCNGCGKDFGTGEAAVDAAIT
-291 HAFCNAC
+291 HGATASNPAC
-298 GQDFGPGNQGVDDV
+298 GGY
-312 AFHIVSSPT
+312 SSKP
-321 CNGGYHSEQVVV
+321 VVV
-333 GYTTEIYGYK
+333 GYTTEIAGYK
-343 CSVCGATKGL
+343 CSVCGATK

>member
-28 EKAGDGAD
+28 EKAGNSAD

-75 KITAEKEKDADTE
+75 KITAEKEKDA
-88 ETLSADVSE
+88 
-97 EDTLGGTD
+97 LGGTD
-105 EDGDITENPASEEAG
+105 EDGDITEDPASEEAG

-139 QSSDQKASDK
+139 QSSDQKTSDK
-149 TSKSTASTSK
+149 ASKSTASTSK
-159 NSAKNTSGSKTSASG
+159 SSAKNTSGSKTSASG
-174 GSSSKPSG
+174 GSFSKPSG
-182 SKGSASSSKPSGSA
+182 SKGSASSSKPSSSNSGSA
-196 SVSKPSSSGST
+196 SVSKPSNSGST
-207 SSSKPSNSGSASKP
+207 SSSKPSNNGSASKP
-221 SSGSTS
+221 SSGNTS

-245 TKQPTCCEAGV
+245 TTQPTCCNPGV
-256 RTYTCSCGNSY
+256 RTYTCSCGSSY

-276 HNWVAQTWQKAVTET
+276 HNWVAQTMKQPVCEWHVI
-291 HAFCNAC
+291 CNGC
-298 GQDFGPGNQGVDDV
+298 GKDFGSGPAATDAAGEHLLMSDFYGPCQSYTSKY
-312 AFHIVSSPT
+312 I
-321 CNGGYHSEQVVV
+321 QV
-333 GYTTEIYGYK
+333 GTTTVTIGYK
-343 CSVCGATKGL
+343 CSVCGATK

>member
-13 SQIKEKAHTVTETIK
+13 SQIKEKAHTVTEMIK
-28 EKAGDGAD
+28 EKAGDSAD

-42 KIAIPVAA
+42 KIALPVAA

-64 AGSVMDNQPSG
+64 AGSVMDNQPSV
-75 KITAEKEKDADTE
+75 KITAEKEKDTE

-97 EDTLGGTD
+97 EDTLDGTH
-105 EDGDITENPASEEAG
+105 EDGDIAEDPESEEAG
-120 TDADADAAAD
+120 TDADADTAAD

-149 TSKSTASTSK
+149 TSK
-159 NSAKNTSGSKTSASG
+159 NSSKNTSGSKTSASG
-174 GSSSKPSG
+174 SSSNKPSG
-182 SKGSASSSKPSGSA
+182 SKGSASSSKPSSSNSGSA

-207 SSSKPSNSGSASKP
+207 SSSKPSNNGSASKP
-221 SSGSTS
+221 SSGSTG

-238 HSYTSSV
+238 HSYVSTV
-245 TKQPTCCEAGV
+245 TTQPTCCNPGV

-276 HNWVAQTWQKAVTET
+276 HNWVAQTMKQPVCEWHVI
-291 HAFCNAC
+291 CNGC
-298 GQDFGPGNQGVDDV
+298 GKDFGSGPAATDAAGEHLLMSDFYGPCQSYTSKY
-312 AFHIVSSPT
+312 I
-321 CNGGYHSEQVVV
+321 QV
-333 GYTTEIYGYK
+333 GTTTVTIGYK
-343 CSVCGATKGL
+343 CSVCGATK

>member
-13 SQIKEKAHTVTETIK
+13 SQIKEKAHTVAETIK

-75 KITAEKEKDADTE
+75 KITAEKEKDTE

-105 EDGDITENPASEEAG
+105 ENGDITEDPASEEAG
-120 TDADADAAAD
+120 TDADADAAGD

-139 QSSDQKASDK
+139 QSSDQKASDQA
-149 TSKSTASTSK
+149 SKSTASTSK
-159 NSAKNTSGSKTSASG
+159 SSAKNTSGNQTSKS
-174 GSSSKPSG
+174 SG
-182 SKGSASSSKPSGSA
+182 SKGNASSSSSKPSGSA

-207 SSSKPSNSGSASKP
+207 SSSKPSNSGSTSKP
-221 SSGSTS
+221 SSGNT
-227 APSTPSKPAHT
+227 STPSKPAHT

-256 RTYTCSCGNSY
+256 RTYTCSCGSSY

-276 HNWVAQTWQKAVTET
+276 HNWVAQTWQKPVYEIHT
-291 HAFCNAC
+291 FCNAC
-298 GQDFGPGNQGVDDV
+298 GQDFGPGNAGVDAV
-312 AFHIVSSPT
+312 GKHIIFSDT
-321 CNGGYHSEQVVV
+321 CKNGYHSSPVATGE
-333 GYTTEIYGYK
+333 YTTEVYGYK
-343 CSVCGATKGL
+343 CSTCGATKGL